1 MRITI
6 DYTPALRQS
15 AGIGRYT
22 RGLIGALAGL
32 DRENQYTLFCAGQAP
47 NAVTGWPSNFRVR
60 TVPWQARHLAIAWHR
75 LHLPLP
81 AECLAGAAELFH
93 SPDFTL
99 PPLARAHGVV
109 TVHDLSFLTVP
120 ECADPRL
127 RAFLE
132 HAVPG
137 AVRRAR
143 RVLAN
148 SASTANDLNRL
159 LRVPAEKISIVSA
172 GIEPHFHPVSDPASL
187 ARARARYHLP
197 ERFILGLGT
206 LEPRKNFVGLIQAYA
221 ELQRRAALPQDLVI
235 AGGPGWLYEGIYEEA
250 RRQVAPERICFP
262 GFVADEDL
270 PALYTLADAFA
281 FPSLYEGFGIPPLE
295 AMACGTPVIC
305 ANNSSLPE
313 AVGEAALLVDA
324 TDVNG
329 LATGLF
335 ALLTDDGLRA
345 RQVIAGLAR
354 AGRFTWSAAAAGLL
368 AAYRQAML

>member
-1 MRITI
+1 MRVTI

-22 RGLIGALAGL
+22 RGLIGGLAAL
-32 DRENQYTLFCAGQAP
+32 DQENQYTLFSAGEALS
-47 NAVTGWPSNFRVR
+47 AEGWPPNFRVR
-60 TVPWQARHLAIAWHR
+60 VVPIQARHLGIAWHR

-81 AECLAGAAELFH
+81 ADWLAGQADLFH

-127 RAFLE
+127 RVFLE
-132 HAVPG
+132 RSVPG

-143 RVLAN
+143 RVLAD
-148 SASTANDLNRL
+148 SANTANDLNRL
-159 LRVPAEKISIVSA
+159 LKVPAEKISVVEA
-172 GIEPHFHPVSDPASL
+172 GIEPRFQPVLDPAQL
-187 ARARARYHLP
+187 ARVRARYCLP

-221 ELQRRAALPQDLVI
+221 ELQRLAPHPQDLVI
-235 AGGPGWLYEGIYEEA
+235 AGGPGWLYEGIYAEA
-250 RRQVAPERICFP
+250 RRLAQPERVCFP

-270 PALYTLADAFA
+270 PALYSLADAFA

-305 ANNSSLPE
+305 AGNSSLPE
-313 AVGEAALLVDA
+313 AVGDAALLVDA
-324 TDVNG
+324 TDTAG
-329 LATGLF
+329 LAAGLQ

-345 RQVIAGLAR
+345 RLVNAGLAR
-354 AGRFTWSAAAAGLL
+354 AASFSWSRAARALL
-368 AAYRQAML
+368 GAYRQAMV